1 MASTR
6 EKLAAEA
13 QIGSVKF
20 WATRATHGG
29 NPRRI
34 AQYTGVGVD
43 GAETEDLGQNA
54 KVETWTGTVDEL
66 VYLKLVIVKEA
77 ADVVT
82 CVHPLY
88 GAFQGRLQDV
98 IPDIGPNDMVDITC
112 TIIEHSDPADI
123 FLLLVSTIA
132 AQKQS
137 LDSAF
142 QDLNLDELDDF
153 PTDTGLPAAGGGLT
167 SSFGNFSS
175 VMDLVDVADGL
186 YTDVASAYND
196 LAEAGNLLI
205 DTIDDFVDATQDMV
219 DMVDTTYELINT
231 ARDYVDAMQD
241 EVSTVWQA
249 VQVTNPLSLAEIALD
264 IMGDDSEEAIDTIL
278 ARNPTLIDLSA
289 IPIGTQLSIP
299 VTL

>member
-6 EKLAAEA
+6 EKLAAQA

-20 WATRATHGG
+20 WATRVTPSG

-34 AQYTGVGVD
+34 MQYTGIGVD
-43 GAETEDLGQNA
+43 GAVTEDLGQNA
-54 KVETWTGTVDEL
+54 KVETWTATVDEL

-77 ADVVT
+77 ANVVT
-82 CVHPLY
+82 CVHPLF

-98 IPDIGPNDMVDITC
+98 VPDIGPNDMVDITC
-112 TIIEHSDPADI
+112 TIIEHGEPADV
-123 FLLLVSTIA
+123 FVLLATTTA

-137 LDSAF
+137 ADAVF

-153 PTDTGLPAAGGGLT
+153 PTDTGLPAAGAGLT
-167 SSFGNFSS
+167 SGWNNFSS
-175 VMDLVDVADGL
+175 VMDLVDTADGL
-186 YTDVASAYND
+186 YSDVASAYND
-196 LAEAGNLLI
+196 LAEAGNTLI
-205 DTIDDFVDATQDMV
+205 NTIDDFADATQSMV
-219 DMVDTTYELINT
+219 DMVDSTYELINV

-264 IMGDDSEEAIDTIL
+264 IMGDDSEDAIDKIL
-278 ARNPTLIDLSA
+278 SRNPTLIDLNA